1 MHKCAVMLG
10 LTLRHHHMFRLYF
23 LHSRLLKEGAYYA
36 THWTASADQLSNI
49 LRSHVYN
56 VQGLQELFYTAT
68 VAPRMLPLSKQN
80 DSYGWVLTYL

>member
-10 LTLRHHHMFRLYF
+10 LMLRHHHMLRLYF
-23 LHSRLLKEGAYYA
+23 LHSRLPKEGAYA

-49 LRSHVYN
+49 LRSHVTYKDYKN
-56 VQGLQELFYTAT
+56 FSKLRQLLLGCTY
-68 VAPRMLPLSKQN
+68 LSKQN

>member
-10 LTLRHHHMFRLYF
+10 LTLRHHHMLRLYF

-36 THWTASADQLSNI
+36 THWTASADQLSKI
-49 LRSHVYN
+49 LRSHVTYKDYKN
-56 VQGLQELFYTAT
+56 FSKLRQLLLGCTY
-68 VAPRMLPLSKQN
+68 LSKQN